1 MKTYEEYQNKVRS
14 AVFEN
19 VGSIE
24 TYIVSDVHARL
35 SIYLVDGSDD
45 LKRDL
50 YQELKEI
57 IERVH
62 IIDRDGF
69 IYKDLNNS
77 NYEEPEKLYAEKN
90 IFYVDRHINLLNW
103 SLRNNRYESTAS
115 ISCFYSF
122 KGGLGRTTA
131 MVLSAICLAREG
143 KKVALLDFDLEAPG
157 LMHIFSNDF
166 PEIKNFRGVIDFLID
181 LSSLKDE
188 GKLDIGDYY
197 YTINKQEI
205 VGSNGGELLIFSAG
219 QTSGD
224 ENLYMSKFSKLNS
237 IYISN
242 NEFHIDKLFNN
253 INTKLSPDFIF
264 IDTRTGLNDWGGLFM
279 SRYAKNAFL
288 FFFGTSQ
295 NMFGLETILPKLKS
309 INDLNF
315 YLINS
320 PVPKIEELAR
330 QEKGLYL
337 DVSYDL
343 FSKLYYDDDKVP
355 FIEDETAAHYPID
368 IPFDDLAVLLNSS
381 EKLRGLVEK
390 NNGENPYLKIAK
402 LVSRNIMILPSI
414 SNANSFEDKRS
425 LIEVISKIAPELAA
439 AEYEFE
445 DLNKLRSNF
454 YPRKDYRFIFDKTK
468 YLILGE
474 KGVGKTALFAVLNNQ
489 EYAKALGKFCEINET
504 DLIHTSWTKGLDEK
518 GSEFPQQST
527 FAEVGKL
534 SISQQRVFWK
544 MLIIKYLQN
553 ETIGSWANF
562 LAEVPTISEI
572 IIDDQLKVLET
583 RFSEVGEI
591 KVLIYDYLDK
601 LISEDNG
608 KRGEIIGSLLDVW
621 RDIHVRYN
629 NIRSKIFLRKDIF
642 TREVN
647 LTDKVKLDNH
657 KAEITWEYDQLLN
670 VVWKRMWHNGGD
682 NLTDKLFS
690 NWINEIDAPKIDILG
705 IMPKATENDNRKFLN
720 SLIGEYMG
728 GNNKAFPYNW
738 ILYHV
743 SDTAK
748 KIHPRS
754 LLNLFSGA
762 ATLQIDASDFNS
774 DYYLIPR
781 YIELANK
788 KVSERRVQ
796 DIIEEYPSLKVVFDK
811 LQNYL
816 ERLPA
821 EESTLRTSLEKLIK
835 EENLNDTYQDIMKK
849 LEEINVLYEY
859 KFNRKGT
866 EKKYHIPDLY
876 LIGMGIKRIG
886 PGAHKA
892 LFGKK

>member
-1 MKTYEEYQNKVRS
+1 MKTYEEYQNEVKRV
-14 AVFEN
+14 VFETLDLT
-19 VGSIE
+19 E

-35 SIYLVDGSDD
+35 SIYLVDTTED
-45 LKRDL
+45 LKNRL
-50 YQELKEI
+50 YQQLKGI

-62 IIDRDGF
+62 IIDKNGF
-69 IYKDLNNS
+69 IYDDLNNI
-77 NYEEPEKLYAEKN
+77 NYEKPEKLYAEKN
-90 IFYVDRHINLLNW
+90 IFYVDRHVNLLNW
-103 SLRNNRYESTAS
+103 SLRNNRYKSSAP

-131 MVLSAICLAREG
+131 MVLSAIFLTREG

-166 PEIKNFRGVIDFLID
+166 PEIKNFRGVIDYLID
-181 LSSLKDE
+181 LSSLKNED
-188 GKLDIGDYY
+188 KLDLGDYY

-219 QTSGD
+219 QTSED

-242 NEFHIDKLFNN
+242 NEFYIDKLFDN
-253 INTKLSPDFIF
+253 INSKLSPDFIF

-279 SRYAKNAFL
+279 SRYANNAFL

-309 INDLNF
+309 INNLNF
-315 YLINS
+315 YLVNS

-330 QEKGLYL
+330 HEKGFYL

-343 FSKLYYDDDKVP
+343 FSKLYYEEEKVP

-368 IPFDDLAVLLNSS
+368 IPFDDLAVILNSS

-390 NNGENPYLKIAK
+390 YNGENPYLKIAK
-402 LVSRNIMILPSI
+402 LINSQSKTSTLVENYNGKYDKKSLVKTI
-414 SNANSFEDKRS
+414 SN
-425 LIEVISKIAPELAA
+425 IAPDLAA
-439 AEYEFE
+439 AEYEEFE
-445 DLNKLRSNF
+445 DLNKLQSNF
-454 YPRKDYRFIFDKTK
+454 YPRKDYKFIFDKSK

-474 KGVGKTALFAVLNNQ
+474 KGVGKTALFAVLNNR
-489 EYAKALGKFCEINET
+489 EYAKALGKFCEANET
-504 DLIHTSWTKGLDEK
+504 DLEHTTWTKGLDEK
-518 GSEFPQQST
+518 GDEFPQQST
-527 FAEVGKL
+527 FAEVGKFPTN
-534 SISQQRVFWK
+534 QQRVFWK
-544 MLIIKYLQN
+544 MLLIKYLQD
-553 ETIGSWANF
+553 EKVGSWTDF
-562 LAEVPTISEI
+562 LTEVPEISEVNL
-572 IIDDQLKVLET
+572 DEQLKTLELK
-583 RFSEVGEI
+583 FSKRGEI

-629 NIRSKIFLRKDIF
+629 HIRSKIFLRKDIF
-642 TREVN
+642 EREVV

-657 KAEITWEYDQLLN
+657 KADIEWQYDQLLN
-670 VVWKRMWHNGGD
+670 VVWKRIWHNGGD
-682 NLTDKLFS
+682 KDSFFSKWILT
-690 NWINEIDAPKIDILG
+690 IDAQNIETLG
-705 IMPKATENDNRKFLN
+705 IFPKATEIENRNFLT

-748 KIHPRS
+748 KIYPRS

-762 ATLQIDASDFNS
+762 AKLQIDASNFDS
-774 DYYLIPR
+774 EYWLIPK
-781 YIELANK
+781 YVELANK

-821 EESTLRTSLEKLIK
+821 DESTLRSSLEKLIK
-835 EENLNDTYQDIMKK
+835 EEKLTNTSYLDIMKK

-876 LIGMGIKRIG
+876 LIGMGIKRDTI
-886 PGAHKA
+886 PQSV
-892 LFGKK
+892 

>member
-1 MKTYEEYQNKVRS
+1 MKTYEEYQSKVRS
-14 AVFEN
+14 VVFEN
-19 VGSIE
+19 VGINE
-24 TYIVSDVHARL
+24 TYIVSDIHARL
-35 SIYLVDGSDD
+35 SIYLVDGTED
-45 LKRDL
+45 LKNHL

-62 IIDRDGF
+62 IIDKDGF
-69 IYKDLNNS
+69 IYKDLNNT

-103 SLRNNRYESTAS
+103 SLRNNRYASTAP

-166 PEIKNFRGVIDFLID
+166 HEIKNFRGVIDYLID
-181 LSSLKDE
+181 LSSLKDD

-219 QTSGD
+219 QTIVD

-253 INTKLSPDFIF
+253 INSKLSPDFIF
-264 IDTRTGLNDWGGLFM
+264 VDTRTGLNDWGGLFM

-315 YLINS
+315 YLVNS

-337 DVSYDL
+337 EVSYDL
-343 FSKLYYDDDKVP
+343 FSKLYYEDDKVP

-368 IPFDDLAVLLNSS
+368 IPYDELAVLLNSS
-381 EKLRGLVEK
+381 DKLRGLVEK
-390 NNGENPYLKIAK
+390 DNGENPYLKIAK
-402 LVSRNIMILPSI
+402 LVNTDLFSSSQNTNLT
-414 SNANSFEDKRS
+414 NGEDKKD
-425 LIEVISKIAPELAA
+425 LIEVISHIAPDLAA

-445 DLNKLRSNF
+445 DLDKLKSNF
-454 YPRKDYRFIFDKTK
+454 YPRKDYKFIFDKTK

-474 KGVGKTALFAVLNNQ
+474 KGVGKTALFAVLNNH
-489 EYAKALGKFCEINET
+489 EYAKALGKFCEVKDT
-504 DLIHTSWTKGLDEK
+504 DLELTSWIKGLDEK

-527 FAEVGKL
+527 FSEVGTF

-553 ETIGSWANF
+553 ENIGSWASF
-562 LAEVPTISEI
+562 LIEIPAISEI
-572 IIDDQLKVLET
+572 SIDDQLKLLDAK
-583 RFSEVGEI
+583 FSHDGEI

-621 RDIHVRYN
+621 RDMHVRYN

-682 NLTDKLFS
+682 DLTDRLFK
-690 NWINEIDAPKIDILG
+690 NWIKEIDAPLIDILG
-705 IMPKATENDNRKFLN
+705 IMPKATEGENRKFLN

-762 ATLQIDASDFNS
+762 AKLQIDELDFNT

-796 DIIEEYPSLKVVFDK
+796 DIVEEYPSLKEVFNK
-811 LQNYL
+811 LQNHL

-821 EESTLRTSLEKLIK
+821 EESTLKTAIDNLVSSESLGTTSQEI
-835 EENLNDTYQDIMKK
+835 IKK
-849 LEEINVLYEY
+849 LEDINVLYEY